1 METARIEK
9 RAGVRATSDRLW
21 ELISDLASWDRW
33 NAYET
38 DVQGTIAFG
47 APLTLTE
54 ALPGQPERRVTAQV
68 AEWQPY
74 AQLVWVEKRGWLFS
88 VTRYIEIEELEPG
101 SCIVASG
108 AIFSGLRG
116 ELFHDKHRAAIR
128 SAYADMVEKL
138 RLAAEG

>member
-9 RAGVRATSDRLW
+9 RAGVRATSDQLW
-21 ELISDLASWDRW
+21 ALIGDLSAWSRW

-38 DVQGTIAFG
+38 DLQGSIGFG

-54 ALPGQPERRVTAQV
+54 ALPGHPERRVAAQV
-68 AEWQPY
+68 AEWQPL
-74 AQLVWVEKRGWLFS
+74 AQLVWVEKRGWLFN
-88 VTRYIEIEELEPG
+88 VTRYVEIEELEAG
-101 SCIVASG
+101 SCIVATG

-116 ELFHDKHRAAIR
+116 ELFHDKHKAAIR
-128 SAYADMVEKL
+128 TAYEDMVEKL

>member
-9 RAGVRATSDRLW
+9 RVGVRASSERLW
-21 ELISDLASWDRW
+21 ELIGDLSAWSRW
-33 NAYET
+33 NPYET
-38 DVQGTIAFG
+38 AIQGTIAFG

-54 ALPGQPERRVTAQV
+54 ALPGLPERRVSARV
-68 AEWQPY
+68 GEWQPY
-74 AQLVWVEKRGWLFS
+74 AQLVWFEKRGWLFN
-88 VTRYIEIEELEPG
+88 VTRYVEIEELEPG

-128 SAYADMVEKL
+128 AAYEEMVEGL
-138 RLAAEG
+138 RRAAEG